1 MSTYSNMR
9 LCLQVV
15 YIANF
20 QRLCHPR
27 SAVWHI
33 LIRLYLNMGYHTKT
47 QFHARFSRKNY
58 DKALIFGI
66 PYCSDE
72 PAYILMLSS
81 KQIHNRKHVEKLQR
95 KISELQNNRP
105 TNVHHSTEC
114 SDDNTNIPRGFWLP
128 GEGTHQPH
136 VTGGKSRT
144 WSLDCKKWH
153 YILSFSS
160 NCLQLPLFWRKEWK
174 QRSVYVKI

>member
-58 DKALIFGI
+58 DKELIFGI

-81 KQIHNRKHVEKLQR
+81 KQIHNRKHVEKAAT
-95 KISELQNNRP
+95 QNLRASKQSPHQCPPQHWVLRWQHKHTKGLLAAWWRHPP
-105 TNVHHSTEC
+105 TSCCWWKKVG
-114 SDDNTNIPRGFWLP
+114 RGP
-128 GEGTHQPH
+128 
-136 VTGGKSRT
+136 
-144 WSLDCKKWH
+144 
-153 YILSFSS
+153 
-160 NCLQLPLFWRKEWK
+160 
-174 QRSVYVKI
+174 